1 MPRTIQAL
9 TPEQADAFIRR
20 FFGEEKIKRYVFGIN
35 EYAENVARIADVD
48 GFIDDFSKAATHMG
62 KPVCKLGSIAPD
74 SLVVSCVTASFPV
87 SALANLQK
95 AGIRHFADYFALADV
110 SGGRL
115 PQVSAIAET
124 RDDYRDHAAEYLWV
138 RERLCDEASRDIL
151 DRLMNFRLSGDLQP
165 MSVFEYAADRQYFEP
180 FLGLR
185 PGEVFVDGGGFDGFT
200 SREFAN
206 RCPDYKAIHLFEPSG
221 RMLAVARTRL
231 ADLARVTY
239 YPLGLYDRA
248 ATLSFDAGGG
258 SASRITENGTESI
271 EVGQMDDAVNKPV
284 SFIKMDL
291 EGAEQAALRGAK
303 KHILADH
310 PKLAVAVYH
319 RPEDFWKI
327 PKYILGLRED
337 YKLYL
342 RHYTE
347 GWTETVLFFIPDA
360 QVSL

>member
-1 MPRTIQAL
+1 MPRTIRVL
-9 TPEQADAFIRR
+9 TPDQATAFFRR
-20 FFGEEKIKRYVFGIN
+20 FFGEEKVRRYVFGIN
-35 EYAENVARIADVD
+35 EYAESVAKICNVD
-48 GFIDDFSKAATHMG
+48 GFIDDFSKAATYMG
-62 KPVCKLGSIAPD
+62 KPVCKLGSVAPD
-74 SLVVSCVTASFPV
+74 SLVISCVTASSPV

-110 SGGRL
+110 GGGRL

-124 RDDYRDHAAEYLWV
+124 RDDYREHAAEYLWV
-138 RERLCDEASRDIL
+138 RQRLCDETSRDIL
-151 DRLMNFRLSGDLQP
+151 DRLMNFRLSGNLQP

-200 SREFAN
+200 SKEFAS
-206 RCPDYKAIHLFEPSG
+206 RCPDYKAIHLFEPSE
-221 RMLAVARTRL
+221 RMLATARINL

-239 YPLGLYDRA
+239 HPLGLYDRA
-248 ATLSFDAGGG
+248 ATLSFDANGG
-258 SASRITENGTESI
+258 SASRITENGTETI
-271 EVGQMDDAVNKPV
+271 AVDRLDDTVNEAV

-347 GWTETVLFFIPDA
+347 GWTETVMFFIPDT

>member
-1 MPRTIQAL
+1 VA
-9 TPEQADAFIRR
+9 EFYGR

-35 EYAENVARIADVD
+35 EYAEAVARIADID
-48 GFIDDFSKAATHMG
+48 GFIDDYTKAATWMG
-62 KPVCKLGSIAPD
+62 KPVYKLASVAPD
-74 SLVVSCVTASFPV
+74 SLVISCVTASFPV
-87 SALANLQK
+87 SALVNLQR
-95 AGIRHFADYFALADV
+95 AGIRQYADYFALADG

-115 PQVSAIAET
+115 PQVTAIAEA
-124 RDDYRDHAAEYLWV
+124 RDDYRDHAADYQWV
-138 RERLCDEASRDIL
+138 RQCFCDEPSRDIL

-185 PGEVFVDGGGFDGFT
+185 TGEVFVDGGGFDGST

-206 RCPDYKAIHLFEPSG
+206 RCPGYKAIHLFEPSD
-221 RMLAVARTRL
+221 RMLAVARNNL

-239 YPLGLYDRA
+239 HPLGLYDRA
-248 ATLSFDAGGG
+248 ATLSFDASSG

-271 EVGQMDDAVNKPV
+271 EVGRMDDAVNEAV
-284 SFIKMDL
+284 SFIKLDL
-291 EGAEQAALRGAK
+291 EGAEQAALKGASD
-303 KHILADH
+303 HILADH
-310 PKLAVAVYH
+310 PKLAIAVYH

-327 PKYILGLRED
+327 PRYILGLRDD

-347 GWTETVLFFIPDA
+347 GWTETVMFFIPC
-360 QVSL
+360 